1 MGLPFGLGAFA
12 GWADDRTA
20 PAFRKEVTV
29 PFEEKILTCQGCGAE
44 FVFSAE
50 EQEFFANRS
59 YSEPKR
65 CPSCRA
71 ARRSER
77 AAGGSSVRTRVMYPA
92 TCAACGKETQVP
104 FEPKEGRPV
113 YCRDCYMM
121 RGSDNSR
128 PQLQA

>member
-1 MGLPFGLGAFA
+1 
-12 GWADDRTA
+12 
-20 PAFRKEVTV
+20 V

-50 EQEFFANRS
+50 EQEFFASRS

-113 YCRDCYMM
+113 YCRDCYMT
-121 RGSDNSR
+121 RGSDDSR

>member
-1 MGLPFGLGAFA
+1 
-12 GWADDRTA
+12 
-20 PAFRKEVTV
+20 V

-50 EQEFFANRS
+50 EQEFFVSRS
-59 YSEPKR
+59 YTEPKR

-77 AAGGSSVRTRVMYPA
+77 AAGGSSVRTRAMYPA

-104 FEPKEGRPV
+104 FEPKEDRPV
-113 YCRDCYMM
+113 YCRDCYMI
-121 RGSDNSR
+121 RGSDSQR
-128 PQLQA
+128 QQL